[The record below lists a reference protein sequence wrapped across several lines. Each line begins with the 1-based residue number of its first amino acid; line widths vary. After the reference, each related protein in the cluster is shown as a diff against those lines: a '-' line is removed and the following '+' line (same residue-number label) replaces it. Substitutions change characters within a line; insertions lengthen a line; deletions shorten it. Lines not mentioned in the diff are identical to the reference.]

1 MISLSKLVDD
11 GVISKT
17 GEKESIPVSMEGFNS
32 QILDVYEIPIKYLYS
47 NDENGRIRAGISKK
61 EGKIV
66 PQNDV
71 DDGTYNDLVCSIIEK
86 GDSSFN
92 NTKSSIQKYGQQVNG
107 WVLDD
112 GRIIDGNRR
121 FTAIRKI
128 ASETHE
134 TKFFKAVIL
143 PLSNDKAADSRKI
156 KDLEISFRA
165 IENRVNYSPIDDAL
179 DVYETTTEGTS
190 RYKMTIEDFAKKSN
204 AKLKKLQ
211 NMYDGV
217 VYMKKFFEYI
227 GIPDNSYDIVIESK
241 IWSLFTTM
249 GNTLKSRY
257 TDSPDDL
264 VKKNQTMQT
273 YFATILYHMNQGYQD
288 SDARQ
293 ELRRFGTDTVKKN
306 RIDSFN
312 EEVEDITDDISLDL
326 HNKDISNYSELMSS
340 LSEEKELFK
349 EFGNVYKNE
358 KSSVKNGKNIESFLK
373 FFDDTESYMKKLSD
387 NGGLEIGIKYN
398 DFSPDDLHSL
408 KKHVRSICFLS
419 KGLFDTYDK
428 ES

>member
-1 MISLSKLVDD
+1 MISLNKLVDD

-71 DDGTYNDLVCSIIEK
+71 DDGTYNDLVCSIIEN

-249 GNTLKSRY
+249 GNTLKTRY

-358 KSSVKNGKNIESFLK
+358 KSSAKNGKDIESFLK

-398 DFSPDDLHSL
+398 DFSSDNLLSL
-408 KKHVRSICFLS
+408 RKHVRNICVLS
-419 KGLFDTYDK
+419 EELFDTYDK